1 MCATSVN
8 LNSNTTKILITPI
21 SRTNSQP
28 TDHLSNTNGEC
39 VSRIKRIKS
48 ITSKIPTENENTE
61 NAANVN
67 NTKKGCSSFFS
78 KLLSKLIITI
88 GHSAKRQKNAMS
100 NLERSIDYFNNNKSF
115 LTQEGIF
122 RKSNR
127 LSEEK
132 KVTQALSI
140 NDDNKRME
148 AFEGI
153 HNPHIFCSVIKK
165 NLRMA
170 LSLTDKITMNK
181 LAEEFN
187 KNKSDIKTLPIMSEL
202 PVPIQKILP
211 LLSNVVDHQKSNKMT
226 ALNLA
231 TTITPNIM
239 PKLVVTKKNN
249 RELISEKV
257 GKQNIFME
265 AIMTKYMAEN
275 TDIINKISPDKSS
288 ATEKSNQNNKS
299 TTNENH
305 LDKPIPI
312 ENNWSLLKDIDKEL
326 SNNDSNHKSL
336 T

>member
-1 MCATSVN
+1 MCVTSIN
-8 LNSNTTKILITPI
+8 LNRTEIINTAR
-21 SRTNSQP
+21 SHTNSQP
-28 TDHLSNTNGEC
+28 TDHLSNTNGGFI
-39 VSRIKRIKS
+39 SRPKRIIS
-48 ITSKIPTENENTE
+48 ITSKRPTENENTE

-67 NTKKGCSSFFS
+67 NTKKGCSNFFS

-88 GHSAKRQKNAMS
+88 GHSAKKQNNAMS
-100 NLERSIDYFNNNKSF
+100 NLERSIDYFNSSESF

-122 RKSNR
+122 RKAG
-127 LSEEK
+127 LLKDEK
-132 KVTQALSI
+132 ELTQALSI
-140 NDDNKRME
+140 SDDNKMMNAIENINR
-148 AFEGI
+148 
-153 HNPHIFCSVIKK
+153 PHALCSVIKK

-170 LSLTDKITMNK
+170 LSLTDKITLNK

-187 KNKSDIKTLPIMSEL
+187 KNKSDIKTLPIISEL

-211 LLSNVVDHQKSNKMT
+211 LLSNVVSQQNSNKMT
-226 ALNLA
+226 ASNLA
-231 TTITPNIM
+231 FAIAPNIM
-239 PKLVVTKKNN
+239 PELVGSKNSN
-249 RELISEKV
+249 IELISKKM
-257 GKQNIFME
+257 GKQNVFME

-288 ATEKSNQNNKS
+288 ATEKTNQNNKS

-336 T
+336 I